1 MTDSE
6 KLDLILSG
14 MNEMKTDIQ
23 NLKADVQ
30 RLETNMQLM
39 QADIVEIRQRVTKNE
54 LITENELRVNIQRVA
69 EGHLDLSRKLDE
81 CIRLSSETRD
91 RREMQDLYIN
101 MHDTKLK
108 TL

>member
-81 CIRLSSETRD
+81 CIRLSSKPGTAGKCRIFTSIC
-91 RREMQDLYIN
+91 M
-101 MHDTKLK
+101 
-108 TL
+108 TLS